1 MTERLLIEYPLI
13 IEPPIEDSKMAF
25 DFQGFQAV
33 LEKQKE
39 IESQKNQ
46 FRAGALEDVK
56 QLVKMFNFT
65 AAELGIAAPA
75 AAAVPADKPKRVVK
89 AKYRTA
95 DGFEWTGRGRMPKPI
110 QAAIDAGF
118 SLADMEIKD

>member
-1 MTERLLIEYPLI
+1 
-13 IEPPIEDSKMAF
+13 MAF

-56 QLVKMFNFT
+56 QLDKIFDFT

-75 AAAVPADKPKRVVK
+75 VAAAAPAEKPKRVVK

>member
-1 MTERLLIEYPLI
+1 
-13 IEPPIEDSKMAF
+13 MAF

-75 AAAVPADKPKRVVK
+75 AAAVPAAKPKRVVK

-95 DGFEWTGRGRMPKPI
+95 DGFEWTGRGRQPKKI
-110 QAAIDAGF
+110 AEAIAAGH
-118 SLADMEIKD
+118 SLESMEIH

>member
-1 MTERLLIEYPLI
+1 
-13 IEPPIEDSKMAF
+13 MAF

-33 LEKQKE
+33 LDKQKE
-39 IESQKNQ
+39 IEAQKNQ

-56 QLVKMFNFT
+56 KLVQTFNFT

-75 AAAVPADKPKRVVK
+75 APAEKPKRVVK
-89 AKYRTA
+89 SKYRTA
-95 DGFEWTGRGRMPKPI
+95 EGFEWTGRGRMPKPI

>member
-1 MTERLLIEYPLI
+1 
-13 IEPPIEDSKMAF
+13 MAF

-56 QLVKMFNFT
+56 QLVKIFNFT
-65 AAELGIAAPA
+65 AEELGIAASVAPVA
-75 AAAVPADKPKRVVK
+75 AADKRKQPVK
-89 AKYRTA
+89 PKYRTA
-95 DGFEWTGRGRMPKPI
+95 DGFEWTGRGRMPKAI
-110 QAAIDAGF
+110 QTAIDAGF

>member
-1 MTERLLIEYPLI
+1 
-13 IEPPIEDSKMAF
+13 MAF
-25 DFQGFQAV
+25 DFTGFQAV
-33 LEKQKE
+33 LDKQKE
-39 IESQKNQ
+39 IEAQKNQ

-56 QLVKMFNFT
+56 KLVTMFNFT
-65 AAELGIAAPA
+65 AAELGIAAPVA
-75 AAAVPADKPKRVVK
+75 AAAQADKPKRVVK

-95 DGFEWTGRGRMPKPI
+95 DGFEWSGRGRMPKPI

>member
-1 MTERLLIEYPLI
+1 
-13 IEPPIEDSKMAF
+13 MAF
-25 DFQGFQAV
+25 DFTGFQAV
-33 LEKQKE
+33 LDKQKE
-39 IESQKNQ
+39 IEAQKNQ

-56 QLVKMFNFT
+56 KLVTMFNFT

-75 AAAVPADKPKRVVK
+75 AAAAPAEKPKRVVK

-110 QAAIDAGF
+110 QAAIDTGF